1 MNLKLFIFLVFL
13 SQINILYSCT
23 CNRPKP
29 IEEYAKSVN
38 EIFIGVAINQE
49 CSYTIDSI
57 TGEAYADNY
66 ITTFEV
72 LKKFKGNNNKFL
84 YLSQGNST
92 CDKYFQLG
100 NGLQLIF
107 AYYHD
112 FSSEQHK
119 SESKQ
124 LIYSSVCL
132 PNKKLFSK
140 YDLELKEKPKNIDAF
155 KIIDELEILFPEKI
169 DLINNTKTKEHNFFL
184 YISIF
189 LVLIVIVTLVKR
201 LKR

>member
-1 MNLKLFIFLVFL
+1 MKLKLFIFLIFL
-13 SQINILYSCT
+13 SQINVAYSCI

-29 IEEYAKSVN
+29 IEEYAKSVD
-38 EIFIGVAINQE
+38 EIFIGVATNQE
-49 CSYTIDSI
+49 CTFTIDNI
-57 TGEAYADNY
+57 TGEAHDDNY

-92 CDKYFQLG
+92 CDYYIELG

-112 FSSEQHK
+112 LSGEQHK

-124 LIYSSVCL
+124 LLYSSVCL
-132 PNKKLFSK
+132 PNKKLFLK
-140 YDLELKEKPKNIDAF
+140 YDVELRKKTKNLKAF
-155 KIIDELEILFPEKI
+155 KIIDELEILFPEKV
-169 DLINNTKTKEHNFFL
+169 DLINNTKTKELNIFL

-189 LVLIVIVTLVKR
+189 LALIIIAIVIKR
-201 LKR
+201 LIK

>member
-1 MNLKLFIFLVFL
+1 MKLRHFIFLVFL
-13 SQINILYSCT
+13 SQINVAYSCI

-29 IEEYAKSVN
+29 IEEYAKSVD
-38 EIFIGVAINQE
+38 EIFIGVATNQE
-49 CSYTIDSI
+49 CTFTIDSI

-92 CDKYFQLG
+92 CDYYFQLG

-107 AYYHD
+107 AYNHE
-112 FSSEQHK
+112 FSGKQHESK
-119 SESKQ
+119 SKQ
-124 LIYSSVCL
+124 LLISSVCL
-132 PNKKLFSK
+132 PNKKLFSR
-140 YDLELKEKPKNIDAF
+140 YDIELKKKPKNIQAF
-155 KIIDELEILFPEKI
+155 KIIDELEILFPEKV

-189 LVLIVIVTLVKR
+189 LALIVIAIVVKR
-201 LKR
+201 LIK